1 MNHLMRLACVVMS
14 MALVATARV
23 GANDDVTELVPEDT
37 CIVELTLPEGATV
50 TVDGEDCGTRRRFVY
65 EPLTPGEFYQHEF
78 VVRYPSGKESKHN
91 LLLEGGRR
99 VRLAKRDPAGRIP
112 ELVVQ
117 AGHGSAICSV
127 AFSPDG
133 RNILTG
139 SLDNTTIL
147 WDAKT
152 GRELRTFEGG
162 SDWIKFVAFSPDGR
176 TILTGPR
183 IGGAILWDPKTGR
196 KLRTFGGYSKH
207 IWTVAFSP
215 DGRNILTGSVD
226 KTAVLWDVKTGRKLR
241 TFEGHSS
248 LVSSVAF
255 SPDGRSVLTGSAD
268 KTAIL
273 WDVRTGR
280 GLRTFEGHAELIT
293 GAAFSPDG
301 RAILTG
307 STDKTAILWDL
318 KTGRKLRTFEANSS
332 IPFVAFRPDG
342 RTILTGIL
350 GRAGILW
357 DVKTGRELRTFETD
371 SRILSVAFSP
381 DGRTIL
387 TGLRHTTPI
396 LWDVKTGRKLRVL
409 GGHSGHV
416 RCLAFS
422 PDGQT
427 FLTGSEDNAVILW
440 DTKTHRKLRTFEGHL
455 TQLNALAFSPDGQ
468 TIVTGSSDET
478 AILWDVK
485 TGRKLRTFE
494 ADSCVVSLAFGPDG
508 RTILIGVWKETAILW
523 DVKTGRELRTFEGHP
538 DSFTSLAFGPEGR
551 TILTNYSNNTAVLWD
566 AKTGGKLQTFEGHS
580 GGITRLA
587 FSPDGQT
594 VLTGSADNTAILWDA
609 KTGRKIR
616 TFVGHSSSVASVTF
630 SPDGRTVLTG
640 SADKTAILWDL
651 KTGRK
656 LQTFEGYS
664 CSHSPLAFSPDGRT
678 IMGASGAI
686 RAWSVATGEALYA
699 WRYVGDGE
707 HSLVTTPEGLFD
719 GSPEAVE
726 HVCYRIGDGLN
737 VVPGE
742 RFFQDFYRPG
752 LLQAVIRGERPL
764 PDVEIGRELP
774 PNVRIVSPERFRD
787 TEEETITV
795 EAVVEN
801 KGGGIKTP
809 WIRQNGIRVVVKE
822 TPVEEEGDKL
832 RWRFTLPLV
841 DGENRI
847 EVHSASADGSWES
860 EPDSVTVRRTRS
872 TEVTE
877 VYLLAVGVSR
887 YADEAHNL
895 EYAAADAEAFA
906 AVFRERG
913 EKCYGEGRV
922 HIRTLTNAD
931 ATSENIENAIAAIA
945 EKAKPQD
952 VFLLTLSGHGAMIDQ
967 RYFFLPHE
975 FTGKDEGGW
984 KDDVRRHGLP
994 GDVLEQWI
1002 NKVPALKR
1010 VVVYDT
1016 CQSGGAVAI
1025 AGLSRNPLEFQRAFE
1040 TFRRSTGSHV
1050 IAAATAS
1057 QDAEEIRDLGHGALT
1072 YALLAGLGAVDKG
1085 PLKTQA
1091 ASTKNGLVQVRDWLS
1106 FAQDMVPALTKLYY
1120 GREQL
1125 VDVFAEGRSFPIL
1138 WIEEGK
1144 QSSD

>member
-1 MNHLMRLACVVMS
+1 MS

-23 GANDDVTELVPEDT
+23 GANDEPLELVPEDA
-37 CIVELTLPEGATV
+37 CIVELTLPDGATV
-50 TVDGEDCGTRRRFVY
+50 TVDGEDCGTRQRFVY
-65 EPLTPGEFYQHEF
+65 EPLTPGEFCQHEF

-117 AGHGSAICSV
+117 AGHGNGVQSV

-139 SLDNTTIL
+139 SLDGRAIL
-147 WDAKT
+147 WDANT
-152 GRELRTFEGG
+152 GRELRAFEGDSKWIIFVAFSPDGRTIVTVSTDNTAVLWDVKTGRMLRMFQGHSNHVWSVAFSPDGRTVLTASDDNIVVLWDVKTGRKLRMFEGHSSAVG
-162 SDWIKFVAFSPDGR
+162 SVAFSPDGR
-176 TILTGPR
+176 TILTGSSDKT
-183 IGGAILWDPKTGR
+183 AILWDAKTGR
-196 KLRTFGGYSKH
+196 KLRTFEGHAKC
-207 IWTVAFSP
+207 ITAVAFSP
-215 DGRNILTGSVD
+215 DGRNILTGS
-226 KTAVLWDVKTGRKLR
+226 
-241 TFEGHSS
+241 
-248 LVSSVAF
+248 
-255 SPDGRSVLTGSAD
+255 
-268 KTAIL
+268 
-273 WDVRTGR
+273 
-280 GLRTFEGHAELIT
+280 
-293 GAAFSPDG
+293 
-301 RAILTG
+301 
-307 STDKTAILWDL
+307 TDKTGILWDL
-318 KTGRKLRTFEANSS
+318 KTGRKLRTFEVNSS

-342 RTILTGIL
+342 RTILTGIW
-350 GRAGILW
+350 GRAAILW
-357 DVKTGRELRTFETD
+357 DVKTGRELRTFDAD
-371 SRILSVAFSP
+371 SLILSVAFSP

-396 LWDVKTGRKLRVL
+396 LWDVKTGGKLRML
-409 GGHSGHV
+409 GERSDCI

-427 FLTGSEDNAVILW
+427 FLTGSQDNAVILW

-455 TQLNALAFSPDGQ
+455 AQLNALAFSPDGQ

-478 AILWDVK
+478 AILWDVQ
-485 TGRKLRTFE
+485 TGRKLRTFG
-494 ADSCVVSLAFGPDG
+494 ADSCVVSLAFSPDS
-508 RTILIGVWKETAILW
+508 RTILIGVWEKTAILR
-523 DVKTGRELRTFEGHP
+523 DVKTGRKLWTFEGHSGLINCQAFSP
-538 DSFTSLAFGPEGR
+538 DGR
-551 TILTNYSNNTAVLWD
+551 TILASSANNTAVLLD

-580 GGITRLA
+580 GRIGRLA
-587 FSPDGQT
+587 FSPDGRT
-594 VLTGSADNTAILWDA
+594 LLTGSQDKTAILWDVT
-609 KTGRKIR
+609 TGRKLR
-616 TFVGHSSSVASVTF
+616 TFEGHSRCVNSLTF
-630 SPDGRTVLTG
+630 SPDGRTILTSSG
-640 SADKTAILWDL
+640 DKTAILWDL

-656 LQTFEGYS
+656 LQTFEHCL
-664 CSHSPLAFSPDGRT
+664 CSFNSLTFSPDGQT

-719 GSPEAVE
+719 GSPEAFE

-737 VVPGE
+737 VVPVE
-742 RFFQDFYRPG
+742 RFFQDFCRPG
-752 LLQAVIRGERPL
+752 LLQAVMRGERPL
-764 PDVEIGRELP
+764 PDVEIGKELP
-774 PNVRIVSPERFRD
+774 PNVRIVSRERFRN

-860 EPDSVTVRRTRS
+860 EPDSMVVHRTKS
-872 TEVTE
+872 SEVTE

-931 ATSENIENAIAAIA
+931 ATSENIEEAIAAIA